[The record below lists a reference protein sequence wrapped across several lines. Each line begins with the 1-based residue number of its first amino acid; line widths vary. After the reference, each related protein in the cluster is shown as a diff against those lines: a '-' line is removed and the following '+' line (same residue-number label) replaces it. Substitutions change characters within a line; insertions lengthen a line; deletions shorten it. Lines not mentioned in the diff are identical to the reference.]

1 MLEFVSWCNC
11 AAHQTGKKH
20 VHEFFEQKN
29 FASSTARDYWYAIKQ
44 LWELMGRVGEPPKPK
59 NMGE

>member
-1 MLEFVSWCNC
+1 
-11 AAHQTGKKH
+11 